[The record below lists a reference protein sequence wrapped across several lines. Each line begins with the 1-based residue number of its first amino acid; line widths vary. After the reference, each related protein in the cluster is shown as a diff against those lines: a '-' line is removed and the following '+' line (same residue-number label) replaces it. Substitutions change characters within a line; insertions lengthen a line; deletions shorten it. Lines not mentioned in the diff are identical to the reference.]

1 MCASS
6 RCCCGSPRRIPG
18 AASLYPIQF
27 VPIWAVSPC
36 ALLSLCGLC
45 LMFRKLGAPWA
56 LLRSRRG
63 PFLWRQ
69 RAPVPRAPLLSP
81 SGLFAASQAADVECV
96 ALVLAW
102 AVWSASQAAQDTCID
117 EAGAAHHCLGTLPEC
132 EGRKWRHARAAVVTQ
147 AKDAI
152 ARMRSRHP
160 VRTRALLSLS
170 RWSVTSDET
179 TQTCPRR
186 VQNDTLNTH
195 ARHKKCPQHVLA
207 RRQETQENRRNA
219 QMKNLPLLCV
229 WVC

>member
-1 MCASS
+1 MRRVEMAA
-6 RCCCGSPRRIPG
+6 RPGSGGDAGQGRHSKNAI
-18 AASLYPIQF
+18 L
-27 VPIWAVSPC
+27 
-36 ALLSLCGLC
+36 
-45 LMFRKLGAPWA
+45 APQA
-56 LLRSRRG
+56 
-63 PFLWRQ
+63 FTTAEKKKDTQ
-69 RAPVPRAPLLSP
+69 RHL
-81 SGLFAASQAADVECV
+81 
-96 ALVLAW
+96 
-102 AVWSASQAAQDTCID
+102 
-117 EAGAAHHCLGTLPEC
+117 
-132 EGRKWRHARAAVVTQ
+132 
-147 AKDAI
+147 
-152 ARMRSRHP
+152 